1 MQATD
6 APSVEIPAGIRHNK
20 VVMLVLE
27 SPPPTPACFRGRKEW
42 QEWLLL
48 AHASGER
55 ITVIRDTGKYKDRQR
70 IERSVRLEFAEIDHC
85 ADCTRERQVQMKKA
99 GRCQPSATVW
109 SDWAGRAIAPI
120 GRHPQKSPAVS
131 V

>member
-1 MQATD
+1 MQTTE
-6 APSVEIPAGIRHNK
+6 APPVEIPAGLRPNK

-27 SPPPTPACFRGRKEW
+27 NPPPTPACFRSRKDW

-70 IERSVRLEFAEIDHC
+70 VERSVRLEFAEIDHC
-85 ADCTRERQVQMKKA
+85 ADCTRERQAEMEKA
-99 GRCQPSATVW
+99 GRCQPSAAVW
-109 SDWAGRAIAPI
+109 HEWVGRALATM
-120 GRHPQKSPAVS
+120 GRHPQVLKT
-131 V
+131 

>member
-1 MQATD
+1 MQTTE
-6 APSVEIPAGIRHNK
+6 APPVEIPAGLRPNK

-27 SPPPTPACFRGRKEW
+27 SPPPTPACFRSRKDW

-70 IERSVRLEFAEIDHC
+70 VERSVRLEFADIDHC
-85 ADCTRERQVQMKKA
+85 ADCTRERQAEMEKA
-99 GRCQPSATVW
+99 GRCQPSAAVW
-109 SDWAGRAIAPI
+109 HEWVGRALATM
-120 GRHPQKSPAVS
+120 GRHPQVLKT
-131 V
+131 

>member
-1 MQATD
+1 MQTTE
-6 APSVEIPAGIRHNK
+6 APPVEIPAGLRPNK

-27 SPPPTPACFRGRKEW
+27 SPPPTPACFRSRKDW

-70 IERSVRLEFAEIDHC
+70 VERSVRLEFAEIDHC
-85 ADCTRERQVQMKKA
+85 ADCTRERQAEMEKA
-99 GRCQPSATVW
+99 GRCQPSAAVW
-109 SDWAGRAIAPI
+109 HEWVGRALATM
-120 GRHPQKSPAVS
+120 GRHPQVLKT
-131 V
+131 

>member
-1 MQATD
+1 MQTTE
-6 APSVEIPAGIRHNK
+6 APPVDIPAGLRPNK

-27 SPPPTPACFRGRKEW
+27 SPPPTPACFRSRKDW

-70 IERSVRLEFAEIDHC
+70 VERSVRLEFADIDHC
-85 ADCTRERQVQMKKA
+85 ADCTRERQAEMEKA
-99 GRCQPSATVW
+99 GRCQPSAAVW
-109 SDWAGRAIAPI
+109 HEWVGRALATM
-120 GRHPQKSPAVS
+120 GRHPQVLKT
-131 V
+131 